1 MSGAVR
7 RLGIAALLIAWLHH
21 PGVAEPLA
29 PESHHDPIARVTPST
44 PWVDQ
49 GTSPLTP
56 QSDLPDAPANAPSGD
71 HKIAAALTLGGTY
84 VAFTTWT
91 YFAWYRKHKE
101 RPFKWGGDGW
111 LGLQTYAGGADKFGH
126 AWATM
131 SLARLGTELLH
142 QWGGYSRVTSTLVA
156 TTLSELL
163 FLGVEVK
170 DGYYYE
176 FSFSDATGDTLGALA
191 AVALSLSPR
200 LDELFD
206 FRVEYW
212 PSSAYRRQFDGGNVN
227 IAEDYSG
234 ETYLLALH
242 LGAIH
247 ALRDQS
253 WGGWA
258 RFVDV
263 AAGFGTRGYKPDPP
277 SGSMLPEYEHH
288 QNLYLGI
295 SLNAQGLFDWMLD
308 GRSTIGRK
316 LTHGLFEV
324 LNPPFM
330 FLPVLENSRTPTGV
344 VSPGG
349 A

>member
-1 MSGAVR
+1 MSPAVR
-7 RLGIAALLIAWLHH
+7 RFGIAALLIAWLQQ
-21 PGVAEPLA
+21 PAAAEPLTPDRSYDPAAA
-29 PESHHDPIARVTPST
+29 PT
-44 PWVDQ
+44 PWIDQ
-49 GTSPLTP
+49 GASPISNTSEPASEP
-56 QSDLPDAPANAPSGD
+56 AAPATQVGD
-71 HKIAAALTLGGTY
+71 HKLAAALTLGGIY
-84 VAFTTWT
+84 AGFTTWT
-91 YFAWYRKHKE
+91 YFAWYRKHNAL
-101 RPFKWGGDGW
+101 RDFKWGGDGW

-142 QWGGYSRVTSTLVA
+142 QWGGYSVLTSTIAA
-156 TTLSELL
+156 TALSELL

-212 PSSAYRRQFDGGNVN
+212 PSPAYRRQFDGGNVN
-227 IAEDYSG
+227 IAEDYTG

-253 WGGWA
+253 WGGWS

-277 SGSMLPEYEHH
+277 SRMLPDYEHH

-295 SLNAQGLFDWMLD
+295 SLNAQGVFDWLLD
-308 GRSTIGRK
+308 GRSAPAKK

-324 LNPPFM
+324 FNVPYG
-330 FLPVLENSRTPTGV
+330 FLPVVEDSRTPTGAV
-344 VSPGG
+344 APGG